1 MLQNV
6 GDITN
11 IKLIDFGLSKDI
23 QQRGM
28 IKSLCS
34 GSPFYIA
41 PEVISCR
48 LSLACDMW
56 SLGIVMYV
64 ALSGKLPFPGESTQ
78 EIFENVIQKELD
90 IENDMDMSNV
100 SPEAK
105 HLLSLI
111 LNKNPK
117 KRITPVAA
125 LQHPWF
131 RLFEEG
137 GRLYRDKEYEM
148 YRHEGLQGAF
158 KA

>member
-1 MLQNV
+1 MLERNVLDENEVYQIMKQCLSALNYLSHSQICHRDIKLENLMLQNV
-6 GDITN
+6 NDISN

-56 SLGIVMYV
+56 SLGVVMYV

-78 EIFENVIQKELD
+78 EIFENVIQKNLD
-90 IENDMDMSNV
+90 IEGDMDLNHV
-100 SPEAK
+100 SPEGR
-105 HLLSLI
+105 HLLTMI
-111 LNKNPK
+111 MNKDP
-117 KRITPVAA
+117 
-125 LQHPWF
+125 
-131 RLFEEG
+131 
-137 GRLYRDKEYEM
+137 
-148 YRHEGLQGAF
+148 
-158 KA
+158 